1 MKSIP
6 TQRFFLATFLAA
18 FLFLSISCDTNDRF
32 RTDYSTVPA
41 PLSITNPI
49 SVDTTDSGLIIYVL
63 EEGSGEI
70 EVTPRDQVNFYYTK
84 RYRDDLS
91 DVITSTYVN
100 GSTSPSI
107 DYVKF
112 ITSSIGRRNPSII
125 TEAQFQEGVL
135 GMKEGEKRVLI
146 LDPPII
152 SGQGGTYTYSDE
164 EIWIEV
170 EVEEIVF

>member
-1 MKSIP
+1 M
-6 TQRFFLATFLAA
+6 
-18 FLFLSISCDTNDRF
+18 
-32 RTDYSTVPA
+32 
-41 PLSITNPI
+41 
-49 SVDTTDSGLIIYVL
+49 
-63 EEGSGEI
+63 
-70 EVTPRDQVNFYYTK
+70 
-84 RYRDDLS
+84 
-91 DVITSTYVN
+91 
-100 GSTSPSI
+100 
-107 DYVKF
+107 KF